1 MGALHSLVSIFSP
14 SLSQLLLVESLA
26 WSDEFMEF
34 VFVKLKGLKIIYLS
48 DCANVMAVQF
58 LSLLNRMNDWEHYC
72 ILPLLAQIIIE
83 PPHMDNKEY
92 KAQMEDKIASHIVPL
107 FHLRDPHKTRQFSLH
122 IVHHNTTVSK
132 EMHEAYTSLK
142 KDGYAFE
149 IWYRKWSAQGS
160 HIRLIG
166 DDYQ

>member
-1 MGALHSLVSIFSP
+1 
-14 SLSQLLLVESLA
+14 
-26 WSDEFMEF
+26 
-34 VFVKLKGLKIIYLS
+34 
-48 DCANVMAVQF
+48 MAVQF
-58 LSLLNRMNDWEHYC
+58 LSLLNRMNDWERCC

-122 IVHHNTTVSK
+122 IVHHNTTVLK
-132 EMHEAYTSLK
+132 GMYEACTSLN

-160 HIRLIG
+160 LIRLID